1 MAVIQSSDVVIVSK
15 CRTPIGKLRG
25 VLSAYRPDD
34 LLALVLKEAVARISL
49 HADLIEDV
57 FAGCANQAG
66 EDNRNIARMSS
77 LLAGFP
83 DVVPGV
89 TVNRLCASGLEA
101 IIQASRSIRCQ
112 DNACVLAAGVESM
125 SRAPWAM
132 AKPDRAFVSGPPAVF
147 DTALGW
153 RFKNKRLEERFPL
166 EQMGETAENVAKRY
180 NISRAQQDDF
190 ALLSHQ
196 RAIQAQRD
204 GYFNSEII
212 PVEKLSQDEGPRADT
227 SLLKLASLNPAFQAD
242 GSVTAGNSSSLND
255 GAAAVMIT
263 SREFAQQHGLPILA
277 SIRSSA
283 AVGVDPRYMGIGP
296 VAAIPRALAKAN
308 LNIQDI
314 DVFEIN
320 EAFAAQ
326 ALAVIKELKL
336 DINRVNLFGGAI
348 ALGHPLGCSG
358 TRIVVTLLSVMQQQQ
373 ARFGVA
379 SLCVGVGQGVAL
391 VVEAPDPFERK
402 R

>member
-1 MAVIQSSDVVIVSK
+1 MAVIQSNDAVIVSV

-25 VLSAYRPDD
+25 VLSIYRPDD
-34 LLALVLKEAVARISL
+34 LLALVLKEAVTRTSL

-57 FAGCANQAG
+57 FAGCTNQAG

-89 TVNRLCASGLEA
+89 TVNRLCASGLET

-125 SRAPWAM
+125 SRAPWVM
-132 AKPDRAFVSGPPAVF
+132 AKPDKAFVSGPPTVF

-180 NISRAQQDDF
+180 DISRAQQDDF

-196 RAIQAQRD
+196 RAVQAQRS
-204 GYFNSEII
+204 GYFSSEII
-212 PVEKLSQDEGPRADT
+212 PVEKISEDEGPRADT
-227 SLLKLASLNPAFQAD
+227 SLLKLASLNPVFQAN

-277 SIRSSA
+277 TIRSSA

-296 VAAIPRALAKAN
+296 VAAIPKALAKAN
-308 LNIQDI
+308 LSIQDI

-336 DINRVNLFGGAI
+336 DSQRVNLFGGAI

-373 ARFGVA
+373 ARLGVA
-379 SLCVGVGQGVAL
+379 SLCVGVGQGLAL
-391 VVEAPDPFERK
+391 VVERE
-402 R
+402 